1 VLSKIIKVL
10 GYIWIGIAGLLILIG
25 YYSIFINQ
33 GFARLQEILSPF
45 NFWNL
50 IVNLVIL
57 APGIGLVA
65 LAKKMEKKND

>member
-1 VLSKIIKVL
+1 MLSKIIKVL